1 VNLISVAATPAN
13 NTKKVSKMPEQTTDQ
28 TIYSEEPVT
37 PEPVA
42 PQDGTT
48 EAAATKDDVD
58 ADSAAPGIAHNG
70 PEPEATT
77 VTRQLGGIEESL
89 RRKDGTSCT
98 VQFPYTVRSDA
109 APTFQ
114 EMVALGSYG
123 RDPLNQIPLPS
134 RRETYGTTG
143 ELFTRIKAAIAE
155 QTKLSDRDSALLAF
169 WVFSTW
175 CQDVLPLAPGL
186 ALTGWAYEGDVV
198 LRALRALCYHPALMV
213 GVTTA
218 ILNDINWERK
228 PTLLISD
235 PNLSKRMAVQLGNS
249 TRRGYLAFRK
259 VIGCP
264 SSPFDYFSSKAIFL
278 GEDPQMVSV
287 LQNYLHI
294 NLSSA
299 PGVESRHILPMSDEV
314 TQNFQNQLL
323 LYRTRN
329 LPAAFCSR
337 FNVSGL
343 SQEANAI
350 AAALGRCIV
359 DAPEVQAELIELLT
373 PFSDHQLAER
383 LDDLGALAVGAA
395 LTLCHEGK
403 EQVLVAEITSEV
415 NRIQKER
422 GERLQYSPEKVGHR
436 LRKAGMLTR
445 RLGASGNG
453 LLFDRAT
460 QILLHE
466 VATAYGCVGSA
477 KGNENLQCPLCTEN
491 K

>member
-1 VNLISVAATPAN
+1 
-13 NTKKVSKMPEQTTDQ
+13 MPEQTTHH
-28 TIYSEEPVT
+28 IMHSEEHVT
-37 PEPVA
+37 PEPITLQNDA
-42 PQDGTT
+42 T
-48 EAAATKDDVD
+48 EAAATKDEVDVG
-58 ADSAAPGIAHNG
+58 SPAPRIARSG
-70 PEPEATT
+70 LEPEAARA
-77 VTRQLGGIEESL
+77 TRQFGGIQESL

-98 VQFPYTVRSDA
+98 VQYPYNVRSDA

-123 RDPLNQIPLPS
+123 RDPLKQIPLPS
-134 RRETYGTTG
+134 CRESYGTTS
-143 ELFTRIKAAIAE
+143 ELYTRIKTAIAE
-155 QTKLSDRDSALLAF
+155 QTKLSDGDSALLTF

-186 ALTGWAYEGDVV
+186 AITGWAYEGDVV
-198 LRALRALCYHPALMV
+198 LRALRALCYHPVLMV
-213 GVTTA
+213 GLTTA

-235 PNLSKRMAVQLGNS
+235 PNLGKRMAVQLGNS

-259 VIGCP
+259 VAGCP

-278 GEDPQMVSV
+278 GGDPQMVSE

-294 NLSSA
+294 NIFSA
-299 PGVESRHILPMSDEV
+299 PGVESPHILPMSDEI

-329 LPAAFCSR
+329 LPAAFCSQ

-359 DAPEVQAELIELLT
+359 DAPELQAEVITLLT

-383 LDDLGALAVGAA
+383 LDDLGTLAVGAA

-403 EQVLVAEITSEV
+403 EQVLVGEIASEV

-460 QILLHE
+460 QILLHA
-466 VATAYGCVGSA
+466 VAIAYGCVRSTN
-477 KGNENLQCPLCTEN
+477 GNENLHCPLCTEN